1 MTPCA
6 RGAHACPAAT
16 WGVRGEGQAEAV
28 RSREDELV
36 GVGRGGSAGV
46 RACVPGPAGGVV
58 QSGDGGAEK
67 GLVPLGDYKAVNEQ
81 VEKSP
86 SVMPNQEA
94 DMVDLSSSHFF
105 GKSW

>member
-6 RGAHACPAAT
+6 RGAHAYPAET

-28 RSREDELV
+28 RAREDESV
-36 GVGRGGSAGV
+36 GVVRGGSVGA
-46 RACVPGPAGGVV
+46 RARVPEPAGGMG

-67 GLVPLGDYKAVNEQ
+67 RLVPLGEQLQGVNEQ

-86 SVMPNQEA
+86 GVMPNQEA
-94 DMVDLSSSHFF
+94 DMVDLLSARYF
-105 GKSW
+105 W